1 MGRYRP
7 GRETRARII
16 TATRRLLGTHGFD
29 GTTLKAICDEAG
41 VLPGSFYN
49 LFASKD
55 DALLE
60 VVREAINAVD
70 PRIDET
76 HPETVGDL
84 IAAYARFITGDPV
97 AARIYLQLAV
107 RAGTGDDAIRNRLIR
122 HHTRRNERFAAAIA
136 RELPEWGEAG
146 ATAAAED
153 LLAALNGL
161 ALRWLVDPEIDFAAR
176 AARLWRGRITVN

>member
-7 GRETRARII
+7 GRETRERII
-16 TATRRLLGTHGFD
+16 GATRRLLGTHGFD

-70 PRIDET
+70 PRLDES

-107 RAGTGDDAIRNRLIR
+107 RAWTGDEALRSRLLR
-122 HHTRRNERFAAAIA
+122 HHARRSDRFAAAIA
-136 RELPEWGEAG
+136 RELPGWSTAD

-161 ALRWLVDPEIDFAAR
+161 ALRWLVDPEVDFSAR
-176 AARLWRGRITVN
+176 AARLWRGSIPVN